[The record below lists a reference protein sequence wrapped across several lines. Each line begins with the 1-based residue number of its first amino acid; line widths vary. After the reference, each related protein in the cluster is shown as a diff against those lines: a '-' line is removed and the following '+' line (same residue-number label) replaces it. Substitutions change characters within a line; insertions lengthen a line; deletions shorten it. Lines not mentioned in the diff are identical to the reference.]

1 MRFLG
6 LLASLL
12 AAWHVSADLEERDPS
27 VNSFV
32 FDSVFWV
39 DRGDWK
45 CTKQQ
50 VKQLNKAIDDARAV
64 TQLAVSALSAQGS
77 EDSYAFRTWF
87 GQSNAAPEMKTSI
100 INNHFQSAQRN
111 LIRPTFPAQLIMKD
125 WQFPKISKQK
135 GNGVTEN
142 SLVYSCPPP
151 GDKYCDPTSLAAA
164 RSQFPG
170 TPWRG
175 PTLVILCP
183 GFFASKSTIESVAVD
198 WKVAGKVMPT
208 RNAGLTLVHEFQH
221 MPKVTGLN
229 NVCVDVPDPA
239 RGKSANGR
247 PKGCY
252 SPRCCV
258 GISDELKITNA
269 ENYAIFAGFIRAWP
283 EKSKPARLPSRQ
295 IPTLRYTRT

>member
-87 GQSNAAPEMKTSI
+87 GQN
-100 INNHFQSAQRN
+100 
-111 LIRPTFPAQLIMKD
+111 

-252 SPRCCV
+252 SPRWYVEYTCV